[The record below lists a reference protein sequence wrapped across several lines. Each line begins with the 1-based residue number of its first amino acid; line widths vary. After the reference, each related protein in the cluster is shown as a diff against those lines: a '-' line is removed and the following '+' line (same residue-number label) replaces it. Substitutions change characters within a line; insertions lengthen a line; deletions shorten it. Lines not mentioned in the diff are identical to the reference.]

1 MAYDVTVYGV
11 MVWMVCEYDKFVC
24 KCGKVYGLGLWCLTP
39 LSTTFMLYRGCHFYW
54 WRKTENPQK
63 TTDLLQVTNKLHYIM
78 LYRLHLAYYKKLQQ
92 RQVVFKSVICL
103 FLFLTIRS
111 LHESGKKER
120 NNAKNII
127 FIVLQM

>member
-1 MAYDVTVYGV
+1 
-11 MVWMVCEYDKFVC
+11 MVCEYDKFVC

-120 NNAKNII
+120 NNAKNLI